1 MNSIGRYVLIGLLI
15 CSIVF
20 NLTSLFRNS
29 KLESENLSLKA
40 QKNNVEKKIQTEAS
54 IIARQVDKFGSEHVT
69 ISATE
74 NVYPASTLRQP
85 AVSTGLLDTVAMA
98 LKIKTK
104 QVEELTR
111 INSTLNV
118 KNARAYYSIDSL
130 KRRTIQYRDKYVSIA
145 YTPDTTDTIAGT
157 FDFKYA
163 ADIKIAQYYKRN
175 WFLGAK
181 KSYIDVWS
189 QDNRVTINGVDRFQ
203 VEQKD
208 PAFGLRIQA
217 SSTFHPK
224 NGIYGFGGGARIDLG
239 RFSVNP
245 NYIYYPNSG
254 TWAPNLQVNYD
265 LIRF

>member
-1 MNSIGRYVLIGLLI
+1 MEKIGKYVLIALLG
-15 CSIVF
+15 CSVIFNIV
-20 NLTSLFRNS
+20 SLFRNN
-29 KLESENLSLKA
+29 KLESENLALKTHR
-40 QKNNVEKKIQTEAS
+40 NTVEKKIQTEAK
-54 IIARQVDKFGSEHVT
+54 IIARQVDQFGSEHVT
-69 ISATE
+69 ISAAE
-74 NVYPASTLRQP
+74 NIYPSSIFKQP

-203 VEQKD
+203 VQQKE
-208 PAFGLRIQA
+208 PAFGLRVQA

-245 NYIYYPNSG
+245 NYIYYPRSNS
-254 TWAPNLQVNYD
+254 WAPNIQVNYD